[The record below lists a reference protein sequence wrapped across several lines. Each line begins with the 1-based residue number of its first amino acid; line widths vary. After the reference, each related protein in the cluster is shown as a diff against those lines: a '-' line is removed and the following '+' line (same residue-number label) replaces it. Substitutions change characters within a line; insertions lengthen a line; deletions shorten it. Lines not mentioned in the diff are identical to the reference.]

1 MVPVDEKKI
10 WVLRKQPASRS
21 KRWARASTAPNKK
34 RLALCLRGPSI
45 FYYGAQKPQ
54 SPVGGFWA
62 PLKRREG
69 RGGWVGVHLTTPHPP
84 SSALRGNGKE

>member
-10 WVLRKQPASRS
+10 WVLRSLPTSRS

-54 SPVGGFWA
+54 CSVGGFWA
-62 PLKRREG
+62 PLEGGRREG
-69 RGGWVGVHLTTPHPP
+69 MGGGSFKNLTRSTIF
-84 SSALRGNGKE
+84 SC

>member
-1 MVPVDEKKI
+1 MLPVDEKKG
-10 WVLRKQPASRS
+10 WVPRSLPTSRP

-54 SPVGGFWA
+54 YPVGGFWA
-62 PLKRREG
+62 PLKGGRREVDG
-69 RGGWVGVHLTTPHPP
+69 RGFI
-84 SSALRGNGKE
+84 